1 VTISP
6 EKFILQRKKEH
17 CAISDI
23 HLHTLYVGFMVG
35 AKLRC

>member
-6 EKFILQRKKEH
+6 EKYFTERKT
-17 CAISDI
+17 ALRYI
-23 HLHTLYVGFMVG
+23 HPRTFYVGFTVKIG

>member
-6 EKFILQRKKEH
+6 EKKNFTERKIAL
-17 CAISDI
+17 CYI
-23 HLHTLYVGFMVG
+23 HPHTLYVGFTVKVG